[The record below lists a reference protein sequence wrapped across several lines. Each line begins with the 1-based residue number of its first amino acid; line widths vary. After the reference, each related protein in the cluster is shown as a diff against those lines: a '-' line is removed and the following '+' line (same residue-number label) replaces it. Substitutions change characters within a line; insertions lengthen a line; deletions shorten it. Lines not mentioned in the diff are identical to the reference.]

1 MTGTAMVITV
11 SDGASRGERRDESGD
26 AVRRLLH
33 QAGFHILDSAI
44 LPDERAVIAERLRA
58 ASDGHDL
65 VVTTGG
71 TGLGPRDVTVEATRD
86 VIDYEVPGI
95 GELMRRE
102 GFEYTPMAAL
112 SRGLAGV
119 RGHSL
124 IVNLP
129 GSPRGATESLQA
141 ALPLLGHACALLR
154 GERPH

>member
-1 MTGTAMVITV
+1 MVITV

-26 AVRRLLH
+26 AVRRLLA
-33 QAGFHILDSAI
+33 QAGFRILDSAV
-44 LPDERAVIAERLRA
+44 LPDERDVIAERLRGA
-58 ASDGHDL
+58 AEEHDL
-65 VVTTGG
+65 IVTTGG

-141 ALPLLGHACALLR
+141 ALPVLGHACALLR

>member
-1 MTGTAMVITV
+1 MTGTTMVITV

-26 AVRRLLH
+26 AVRRLLQ
-33 QAGFHILDSAI
+33 QAGFRILDSAV

-58 ASDGHDL
+58 ASGGHDL
-65 VVTTGG
+65 IVTTGG

-119 RGHSL
+119 RGSSL

-141 ALPLLGHACALLR
+141 ALPVLGHACALLR